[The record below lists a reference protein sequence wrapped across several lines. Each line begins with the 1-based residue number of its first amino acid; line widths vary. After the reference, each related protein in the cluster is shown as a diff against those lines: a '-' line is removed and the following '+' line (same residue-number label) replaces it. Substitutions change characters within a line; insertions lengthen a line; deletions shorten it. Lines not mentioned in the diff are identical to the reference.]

1 MDWTQVVT
9 AAAGL
14 IFTGVVIPLLNAA
27 FVWLKSKTKNLGLL
41 AALNE
46 AQTVADNVVASLQ
59 STVVDAL
66 KKKSENGKLTANE
79 AKEVAALAAK
89 QFISDLS
96 ERSSELLKNGAD
108 DFAAYVA
115 RLIEARLVLL
125 KGGEKA

>member
-1 MDWTQVVT
+1 MDWTQVVI

-27 FVWLKSKTKNLGLL
+27 FVWLKSKTKNEALL

-59 STVVDAL
+59 STVVNAL
-66 KKKSENGKLTANE
+66 KNKSGDGKLTANE
-79 AKEVAALAAK
+79 AKDVAAMAAK

-96 ERSSELLKNGAD
+96 QRSLELLKDGAD
-108 DFAAYVA
+108 DFTEYVA
-115 RLIEARLVLL
+115 HLIEARLVLL